1 MEPLINIDVEHC
13 YLHKTWI
20 SSLNFDIHLNRAIK
34 SKLLV
39 LLGRHISTEHT
50 NFINVIA
57 SLPPDNTSMSH
68 VSPAA
73 LKLLYSSFYQ
83 HGHLKSGNYFK
94 LDCRIQNQLGHTGS
108 RPVILFTAMIDL
120 YGECWNFKNKLEN
133 KCVPMVEKV
142 ELCSHKC
149 SNSLT

>member
-1 MEPLINIDVEHC
+1 MEPLINIYVEHC
-13 YLHKTWI
+13 YVHKTWI
-20 SSLNFDIHLNRAIK
+20 SSFLHLNRAIK

-39 LLGRHISTEHT
+39 LLGRHIISTEHT

-57 SLPPDNTSMSH
+57 SRPPDNTGMSH
-68 VSPAA
+68 VSHAA

-83 HGHLKSGNYFK
+83 HGHLKSGDYFN
-94 LDCRIQNQLGHTGS
+94 LDCRIQNQLGRTGS
-108 RPVILFTAMIDL
+108 QPVILFTAMIDL

-133 KCVPMVEKV
+133 KCVQMVEKV
-142 ELCSHKC
+142 ELCSHKR